1 MLEALLMV
9 TLLCFNCEQSEQAY
23 QDILHYQTVETGV
36 VSEQLAQSWG
46 AAKVAGEKYWIM
58 QPASG
63 EPVYLR
69 FIHSD
74 KSKDYQPMKQLG
86 WNATEILAQDPDT
99 LAQTFSG
106 TDLFTVLAAPK
117 FLSDKKNTRAFQAA
131 GPNNELLYFTRII
144 DPKKAFYPLGS
155 AQSEV
160 GRIFIMVLGTN
171 DLGATTAFYRD
182 VLKMPVNGPYSYRIS
197 VLSKAHNLPL
207 ETKHNLSLVPLP
219 KKFML
224 EVDQY
229 PATAKP
235 LVVGE
240 GELPA
245 GIAMVTF
252 MVDSLA
258 ALDRLQPLAKAQFI
272 ESFPYDRRSAVTVK
286 GSVGERIE
294 LIESPVSSLSQP

>member
-1 MLEALLMV
+1 MLETLLMV

-23 QDILHYQTVETGV
+23 QDILHYQTVETGL

-46 AAKVAGEKYWIM
+46 AAKVAGEKYWVM

-74 KSKDYQPMKQLG
+74 KAKDYQPMKQLG
-86 WNATEILAQDPDT
+86 WNATEILSQDPDA
-99 LAQTFSG
+99 LSQTFAA

-131 GPNNELLYFTRII
+131 GPNNELLYFTRIL
-144 DPKKAFYPLGS
+144 DPAKAFYPLGS

-160 GRIFIMVLGTN
+160 DRVFIMVMGTN
-171 DLGATTAFYRD
+171 DLDATTAFYRD
-182 VLKMPVNGPYSYRIS
+182 VLKMPVNGPYPYRIS
-197 VLSKAHNLPL
+197 VLSKAHQLPL

-229 PATAKP
+229 PATAKS
-235 LVVGE
+235 LAVKE
-240 GELPA
+240 DELPA

-252 MVDSLA
+252 TVDSLA
-258 ALDRLQPLAKAQFI
+258 ALGRLQPLAKARSI
-272 ESFPYDRRSAVTVK
+272 ESFPYDKRPTITIK

-294 LIESPVSSLSQP
+294 LIESALR